1 MSQLSK
7 LNLLGLINLSEI
19 VCELRLTYDLDKAI
33 LRVTEAIDEL
43 KKLNSLENA
52 GVASQNIMEEY
63 LSSLTQI
70 KERLLDFPIDKEGN
84 FAQT

>member
-19 VCELRLTYDLDKAI
+19 VCELRLNYDFDKAMT
-33 LRVTEAIDEL
+33 RVKECIEEIKD
-43 KKLNSLENA
+43 LNSIDNA

-63 LSSLTQI
+63 LESLTQI
-70 KERLLDFPIDKEGN
+70 KERLLDFPIDKDGN
-84 FAQT
+84 P

>member
-19 VCELRLTYDLDKAI
+19 VCELRLGYDLDKAMNRI
-33 LRVTEAIDEL
+33 SEAIEEIRG
-43 KKLNSLENA
+43 LNSIDGA

-63 LSSLTQI
+63 
-70 KERLLDFPIDKEGN
+70 
-84 FAQT
+84 